1 MKVSKTEI
9 EDCLIIEPIIHKDDR
24 GFFFE
29 SFHVERYKIE
39 ARISNNFVQ
48 DNHSSSFQGILRGL
62 HFETKKP
69 QGKLVRCV
77 SGSVY
82 DVVVDIRP
90 ESKFFKKWIGIEL
103 SSKNARQLWIPPGL
117 AHGFYVTSEKADVE
131 YKCTEY
137 YDPETEQTLIWNDP
151 DINIKWPSQQPI
163 LSDKDKNGKRFIELF

>member
-48 DNHSSSFQGILRGL
+48 DNHSSSFQGILRAFIFRL
-62 HFETKKP
+62 KNL
-69 QGKLVRCV
+69 KLVRCV

-163 LSDKDKNGKRFIELF
+163 LLIKTRMENDL